1 MEATNKEVIFTRPH
15 KTIYATEDKII
26 KVFDNRYTKA
36 DVLNEARNEAL
47 VELNTDLNVPSLV
60 SVEETPEGWCL
71 VRDKVEGKTLQQM
84 MDEEPEKLETYM
96 EMFVDMQL
104 KVHSQKVNTIKRLR
118 HKLMDQINSLKD
130 LDATARY
137 ELATRLES
145 MPKHTKLC
153 HGDFNPTN
161 VIVDKYNKMWIID
174 WAHAAQG
181 NASAD
186 AAMTYLLFSLE
197 DHNRAELY
205 MKLFCEKSDTARQYV
220 NRWLPIVAAAQL
232 TKKKEKEKEFLMKWI
247 DVVEYE

>member
-1 MEATNKEVIFTRPH
+1 
-15 KTIYATEDKII
+15 
-26 KVFDNRYTKA
+26 
-36 DVLNEARNEAL
+36 
-47 VELNTDLNVPSLV
+47 
-60 SVEETPEGWCL
+60 
-71 VRDKVEGKTLQQM
+71 M

-96 EMFVDMQL
+96 EMFVDLQL

-205 MKLFCEKSDTARQYV
+205 MKLFCEKSDTARLSVCEPLASHRGSSPADQEEGKRKRV
-220 NRWLPIVAAAQL
+220 PDEVDRRSRVRIKHVLK
-232 TKKKEKEKEFLMKWI
+232 TK
-247 DVVEYE
+247 